1 MTDSIF
7 EGNENNTAPVADQ
20 AAEAPQTETPA
31 EARSEVASDPYA
43 DLLKGIATDDGR
55 PKYATVSDALNSIPH
70 AQKHIASL
78 EQELAELRSKYDSSS
93 AELERAKSLEET
105 VANLQAKTE
114 APPQA
119 NPEDLAGLIDKVLHQ
134 RESESMKKSN
144 VANVVD
150 VLTQKFGDAAAAD
163 KAYRDK
169 AAELGIGMEM
179 MNSIA
184 ATSPK
189 AMLAYFGD
197 AGAAAPSKTDHGTIN
212 TAAMPTTAKT
222 EKGAN
227 PLLSGS
233 MADMQAEWN
242 RIKKELNL

>member
-7 EGNENNTAPVADQ
+7 EGNNEAPVDNT
-20 AAEAPQTETPA
+20 EAPQTETPA
-31 EARSEVASDPYA
+31 ETRSEVSSDPYA
-43 DLLKGIATDDGR
+43 DLLKGISTEDGR

-78 EQELAELRSKYDSSS
+78 EEELAELRSNYESTRAA
-93 AELERAKSLEET
+93 AEKAKSLEET
-105 VANLQAKTE
+105 VANLQTKKE

-119 NPEDLAGLIDKVLHQ
+119 SDEDLAGLIDKVLHQ

-144 VANVVD
+144 VTNVVD
-150 VLTQKFGDAAAAD
+150 ALTRKFGDAAAAD

-169 AAELGIGMEM
+169 AAELGIGLDM

-184 ATSPK
+184 ASSPK
-189 AMLAYFGD
+189 AMLAYFGET
-197 AGAAAPSKTDHGTIN
+197 GVAAPSKTDTGTIN
-212 TAAMPTTAKT
+212 TAAMPTTTKT
-222 EKGAN
+222 ERGAN

-233 MADMQAEWN
+233 MADMQSEWN
-242 RIKKELNL
+242 RIKKELNLD